1 MDDELL
7 ARPPINKPLIAVAC
21 AVILAGLAAWYY
33 FSHRQAPPPPQPA
46 IVQPA
51 APAPAEPSD
60 TVQHPLPGGSAAPSQ
75 EPPPALSDSDKAV
88 SDALG
93 AAVGASAVAQY
104 WVPESVVRH
113 LVVTIDNLSRQKV
126 AVDKRPV
133 VATSGT
139 FMVHGDEL
147 HATLDSQNFQRYQ
160 PAVDVIRNAD
170 MQRVAAVYMHFYPL
184 FQQAYQD
191 LGYPTGYFN
200 DRLVKVIDE
209 LLATPQISGPIDLVR
224 PNVMYVFADP
234 TLESRPAG
242 QKLLIRMGPDNES
255 AVKAKLKELRAII
268 TATPPKH

>member
-1 MDDELL
+1 MRS
-7 ARPPINKPLIAVAC
+7 ARRWA
-21 AVILAGLAAWYY
+21 
-33 FSHRQAPPPPQPA
+33 HRWWRN
-46 IVQPA
+46 I
-51 APAPAEPSD
+51 
-60 TVQHPLPGGSAAPSQ
+60 GYR
-75 EPPPALSDSDKAV
+75 KA
-88 SDALG
+88 SFAN
-93 AAVGASAVAQY
+93 
-104 WVPESVVRH
+104 

-133 VATSGT
+133 FPTSGT

-147 HATLDSQNFQRYQ
+147 HATLDSQNYQRYQ
-160 PAVDVIRNAD
+160 PAVDVIRKAD
-170 MQRVAAVYMHFYPL
+170 MQRVAAIYMRFYPL

-242 QKLLIRMGPDNES
+242 QKLLIRMGPDNEL
-255 AVKAKLKELRAII
+255 AVKAKLRELRAII